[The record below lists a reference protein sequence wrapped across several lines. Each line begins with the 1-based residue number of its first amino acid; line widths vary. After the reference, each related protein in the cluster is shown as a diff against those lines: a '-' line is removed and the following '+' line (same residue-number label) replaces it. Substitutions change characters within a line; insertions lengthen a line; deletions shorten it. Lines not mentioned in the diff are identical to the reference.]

1 MQNNTNEEKILTPS
15 DTAGD
20 AARGGGTDES
30 ENREINSADVASAI
44 KEASACINRLGEKIN
59 TLEEE
64 NAELSKNIE
73 KLRDQM
79 FVLSMVEVTQDGVV
93 RHESYHN
100 IMLDEICAL
109 RSDVDALKNDVD
121 ALKNDVDVLKNGEE
135 VKNLVGDAK
144 EQAENL
150 TSVMKEVLQSL
161 DDIKTRMNL
170 SELKKDDPDPE
181 AATQSKDQ
189 LTKSLDE
196 LKKELTKIAE
206 DFSE

>member
-30 ENREINSADVASAI
+30 GNREINSADVASAI

-109 RSDVDALKNDVD
+109 RSDVDT
-121 ALKNDVDVLKNGEE
+121 LKNDVDVLKNGEE

>member
-1 MQNNTNEEKILTPS
+1 
-15 DTAGD
+15 
-20 AARGGGTDES
+20 
-30 ENREINSADVASAI
+30 
-44 KEASACINRLGEKIN
+44 
-59 TLEEE
+59 
-64 NAELSKNIE
+64 
-73 KLRDQM
+73 M

-109 RSDVDALKNDVD
+109 RSDVD

-181 AATQSKDQ
+181 AATQSKYQ